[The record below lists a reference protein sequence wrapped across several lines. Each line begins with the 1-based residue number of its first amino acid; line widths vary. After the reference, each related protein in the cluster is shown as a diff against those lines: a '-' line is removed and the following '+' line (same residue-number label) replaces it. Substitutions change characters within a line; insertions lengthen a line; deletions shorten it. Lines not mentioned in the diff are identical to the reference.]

1 MIWNGLLVTL
11 AQPAGNFNNKEYR
24 GVAYGKPW
32 PLEDL
37 FAPHENQYDQGL
49 ICAVNSLIEGRYLGA
64 FSDGIYP
71 PSVIADTALAMRY
84 ILRCQ
89 DWGIDTRLL
98 LCATDRSWPVM
109 ENKAAALLL
118 PHSKVLGY
126 DYAFSSC
133 DFSPLALNEQE
144 LIDPALGLLP
154 QQRNEF
160 GLFDVKSEVERYVG
174 RRNMFMAAAGET
186 YIMKNGFRVGST
198 PLEDNGDFVVWQV
211 HEVEQNILQKAQ

>member
-11 AQPAGNFNNKEYR
+11 AQPTWNFDNKEYR

-32 PLEDL
+32 PLESL
-37 FAPHENQYDQGL
+37 FAPHENQYDQDL
-49 ICAVNSLIEGRYLGA
+49 IYAVNSLIEGRYFGA
-64 FSDGIYP
+64 VSDGIYP
-71 PSVIADTALAMRY
+71 PSVVADTALAVRY
-84 ILRCQ
+84 ALRCLE
-89 DWGIDTRLL
+89 WGIDTRIL

-109 ENKAAALLL
+109 ENNAAATMRQ
-118 PHSKVLGY
+118 HSKVLGY
-126 DYAFSSC
+126 DYAYSSC

-154 QQRNEF
+154 QQRNAF
-160 GLFDVKSEVERYVG
+160 GLFDAKSEVATYIE

-186 YIMKNGFRVGST
+186 YIMKDGIRVRST

-211 HEVEQNILQKAQ
+211 HEVEQNILQKAR